1 MRTVVQSTAFST
13 RTVIWLISVGCFC
26 FAGAAFFAIFGE
38 GGAAARA
45 GTHSYSYS
53 AIGHRAFVE
62 TLRRL
67 DVPVV
72 VSRNNSR
79 AKAGSSALLIL
90 AEPDRTAVSEEAL
103 TDLLTAETLLLI
115 LPKWSGRPD
124 EDNPRWLER
133 ASPLPSKAVQAVL
146 ELAVPDGRVQRPLEP
161 PSWQAGGLDIV
172 PTLDRPQLV
181 QSTAL
186 SPVVATDQGILVGA
200 LAREGQTVWVLSDP
214 DILSNHGLGRG
225 DNAALALA
233 VVEALRPSDSA
244 VVFDET
250 IHGFGQ
256 NSSLWRLIFQ
266 FPYLIA
272 TLQVAA
278 AVIAL
283 VWATA
288 GRFGSPVPAER
299 PLQAGK
305 ETLLN
310 NMASLLQF
318 GGHGSVI
325 LRRYLDATL
334 RDVVRR
340 LRAPRTLEGEELI
353 DWVDRVGAA
362 RGAQRRFRDLREQVE
377 AASGKAGPGGPGLLG
392 TAQDL
397 YRWKREV
404 IDGS

>member
-1 MRTVVQSTAFST
+1 M
-13 RTVIWLISVGCFC
+13 
-26 FAGAAFFAIFGE
+26 
-38 GGAAARA
+38 
-45 GTHSYSYS
+45 
-53 AIGHRAFVE
+53 
-62 TLRRL
+62 
-67 DVPVV
+67 
-72 VSRNNSR
+72 
-79 AKAGSSALLIL
+79 
-90 AEPDRTAVSEEAL
+90 
-103 TDLLTAETLLLI
+103 
-115 LPKWSGRPD
+115 
-124 EDNPRWLER
+124 
-133 ASPLPSKAVQAVL
+133 QAVL
-146 ELAVPDGRVQRPLEP
+146 ELAVPDGRVRRPLEP
-161 PSWQAGGLDIV
+161 PSWQTDGLDIV

-225 DNAALALA
+225 DNADLAVA

-256 NSSLWRLIFQ
+256 NASLWRLIFQ

-377 AASGKAGPGGPGLLG
+377 AASRQGRTRRAPASWVRP
-392 TAQDL
+392 
-397 YRWKREV
+397 RISIV
-404 IDGS
+404 GSGR